1 MLAET
6 GNFER
11 PMMAEWKRGGFM
23 NEFTKKIVIGILIA
37 AVFIVC
43 VALVVIGQRNIG
55 VQGLFTQLLGL
66 FGLVGLLWLYNRQY
80 K

>member
-1 MLAET
+1 
-6 GNFER
+6 
-11 PMMAEWKRGGFM
+11 M